1 MELLSSYCLN
11 INKAF
16 REQVYKCMK
25 TTFYEIT
32 QYFIRATLSKNKT
45 RVLSLLIF
53 YGTISENIAYKVLSC
68 VIYTII
74 KNYVHIDYLACQ

>member
-1 MELLSSYCLN
+1 MINLNLN

-45 RVLSLLIF
+45 RVLALLMF
-53 YGTISENIAYKVLSC
+53 YDKRSENIAYKVLS
-68 VIYTII
+68 
-74 KNYVHIDYLACQ
+74 YVTGA